1 MRGEIM
7 QSLLAV
13 IATWLSINFGL
24 PATQEFPKVEFVSP
38 MRIAALRAGGL
49 VSAGTVNVAPSGQAD
64 DPLVQSVVAVY
75 EDRTR
80 TIYLPEGWTPASPA
94 EVSVLVHEMVH
105 HLQNLAGEKFECPG
119 AREKSAY
126 AAQNAWLNLFG
137 SDLEQQ
143 FEIDPMTMLVRTNC
157 LH

>member
-1 MRGEIM
+1 M
-7 QSLLAV
+7 QALMAV

-24 PATQEFPKVEFVSP
+24 PATQEFPNVEVVSP
-38 MRIAALRAGGL
+38 TRITMLRSGGL
-49 VSAGTVNVAPSGQAD
+49 ASAGANVTPIGQND
-64 DPLVQSVVAVY
+64 NSLVHRVVAVY

-80 TIYLPEGWTPASPA
+80 TIYLPEGWTPTSPA

-105 HLQNLAGEKFECPG
+105 HLQNLAGEKFECPA

-126 AAQNAWLNLFG
+126 AAQNAWLKLFG

-143 FEIDPMTMLVRTNC
+143 FQIDPMTALVRTKC
-157 LH
+157 MH